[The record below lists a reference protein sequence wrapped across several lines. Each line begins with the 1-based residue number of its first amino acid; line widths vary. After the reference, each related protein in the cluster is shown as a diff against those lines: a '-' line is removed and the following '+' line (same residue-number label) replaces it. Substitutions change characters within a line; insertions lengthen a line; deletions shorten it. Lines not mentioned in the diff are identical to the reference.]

1 MDIDMIVQVGTA
13 ATVAGAGFVAGR
25 RGVAR
30 QTVELLQ
37 IQVDALKHSEQAK
50 TEQVVALQG
59 KVEVLEQMVT
69 QKAAVEE
76 VRVSVDEVKATVG
89 RIAAKVGA

>member
-1 MDIDMIVQVGTA
+1 MDIEMIVQIGTA
-13 ATVAGAGFVAGR
+13 ATIAGAGFVAGR

-76 VRVSVDEVKATVG
+76 VRVIVE
-89 RIAAKVGA
+89 RIATKVGA